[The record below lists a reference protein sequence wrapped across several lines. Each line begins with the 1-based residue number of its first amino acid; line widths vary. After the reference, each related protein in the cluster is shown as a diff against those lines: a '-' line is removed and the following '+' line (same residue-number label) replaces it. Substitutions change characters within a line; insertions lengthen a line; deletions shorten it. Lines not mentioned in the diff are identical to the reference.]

1 MVFLKTIHCQ
11 FFHVLSE
18 DYFLSDVLSLK
29 HIRSRYQMTGG
40 SLWGAP
46 APVSSAMS
54 LAEIQQQEER
64 ERKQR
69 EIQLHQQ
76 LQAQQR
82 EQQARGAPGWAD
94 RPPTATQPV
103 KSLIQIQQE
112 QARQLDKRQQPQG
125 QALSRS
131 QVGWS
136 FTILSLNSF
145 FRRHRTGLL
154 SSLKYRYFRRF
165 FS

>member
-1 MVFLKTIHCQ
+1 MSSQRTI
-11 FFHVLSE
+11 
-18 DYFLSDVLSLK
+18 FLSDVLSLK
-29 HIRSRYQMTGG
+29 HIPSPYQMTGG

-46 APVSSAMS
+46 TPVSSALS

-82 EQQARGAPGWAD
+82 EQQARGTPGWAD
-94 RPPTATQPV
+94 RPPAATQPI

-112 QARQLDKRQQPQG
+112 QARQLDKRQQQQG
-125 QALSRS
+125 PALSRS
-131 QVGWS
+131 QVSWN
-136 FTILSLNSF
+136 FTILSLNSLL
-145 FRRHRTGLL
+145 RRHKTGLL
-154 SSLKYRYFRRF
+154 SSLKTQAF
-165 FS
+165 